1 MAFILDL
8 GDIYIDPI
16 FDIFREYEYEIFW
29 GSSAH
34 THTQLSPTLW
44 PHGL

>member
-16 FDIFREYEYEIFW
+16 FDIFREDKYEIFL

-34 THTQLSPTLW
+34 VLSPTLW